1 MKTVD
6 LIIDDKIKSPPDKET
21 SAKTFRAGA
30 RCFSGG
36 FLLRG
41 GYQIGDFYE
50 FL

>member
-6 LIIDDKIKSPPDKET
+6 LIIDDKIKFPPPDKET

-41 GYQIGDFYE
+41 FYIK
-50 FL
+50 